1 MHQFGLC
8 SRYKTCVL
16 TVLFFFLLWFFL
28 LRILFLGIVFFC
40 SVTLIPGIFLLLA
53 LTCILLCSPG
63 AATLSTA
70 SRTSAKAAAATSAE
84 TSRSAGRN
92 RSIRTGYLMRIFR
105 RRESLSVFIHGNAV
119 FCPASGAVH
128 RIPVRCCSACKK
140 FSISRIIFRNKII
153 AIAVNPL
160 PTAKKS
166 SRELPRFR
174 T

>member
-8 SRYKTCVL
+8 SCYETGCL
-16 TVLFFFLLWFFL
+16 AILLFFLLWFFL

-40 SVTLIPGIFLLLA
+40 SATLISGILLLLI
-53 LTCILLCSPG
+53 LTRVLLCSPG

-70 SRTSAKAAAATSAE
+70 SRTSAPATSVATSVG

-92 RSIRTGYLMRIFR
+92 RSVRTGYLLCIFR

-119 FCPASGAVH
+119 FCPASGTVH

-140 FSISRIIFRNKII
+140 FSISCIIFC
-153 AIAVNPL
+153 
-160 PTAKKS
+160 
-166 SRELPRFR
+166 
-174 T
+174 